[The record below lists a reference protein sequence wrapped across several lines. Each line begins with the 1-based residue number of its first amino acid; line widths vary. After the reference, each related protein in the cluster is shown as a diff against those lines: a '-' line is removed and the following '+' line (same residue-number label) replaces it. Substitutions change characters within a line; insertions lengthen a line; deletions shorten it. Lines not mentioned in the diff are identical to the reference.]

1 MAVYMAILVT
11 GGLGFVGS
19 HTVVQLINSGES
31 VVILDN
37 LSNSKLEVCNR
48 IKSITGLTPHFV
60 KGDVRDSAILKDIF
74 SSFDID
80 VVIHFAGLKSVLDS
94 KKDPLAY
101 FNNNVSGSIALL
113 KEMDIAGVKNFIFSS
128 SATVYGQ
135 PQFLP
140 YSELHPLTPA
150 NVYGQTKLMV
160 EQILLDL
167 HVSDSDWKIGIL
179 RYFNPV
185 GAHSS
190 GLIGEDPSG
199 IPNNLMPFLSQVAVG
214 KLDYLSVYGNDYNTE
229 DGTAKRDY
237 IHVDDLA
244 FGHIAALNYLKNKSS
259 LLIANLGTG
268 KSTSVLEL
276 VRAFEIASGRAIPL
290 KIVGRRSGDVPEYYA
305 NPQHAKNV
313 LGWTAHYDL
322 DRMCKDSY
330 RWQSM
335 NPNGYN

>member
-1 MAVYMAILVT
+1 MTILVT
-11 GGLGFVGS
+11 GGLGYIGS
-19 HTVVQLINSGES
+19 HTVVQLINYGET

-48 IKSITGLTPHFV
+48 IKLISGVMPHFV
-60 KGDVRDSAILKDIF
+60 RGDVRDRSILKDIF

-80 VVIHFAGLKSVLDS
+80 AVMHFAGLKSVADGAS
-94 KKDPLAY
+94 DPLTY
-101 FNNNVSGSIALL
+101 YDNNVNGSIALL
-113 KEMDIAGVKNFIFSS
+113 QEMAFATVKNFVFSS

-140 YSELHPLTPA
+140 YTELHPLAPI
-150 NVYGQTKLMV
+150 NVYGQTKLMA

-167 HVSDSDWKIGIL
+167 HASDPDWKIAIL

-199 IPNNLMPFLSQVAVG
+199 IPNNLMPFLAQVAVG
-214 KLDYLSVYGNDYNTE
+214 RRDYLSVYGNDYDTE
-229 DGTAKRDY
+229 DGTGKRDY

-244 FGHIAALNYLKNKSS
+244 SGHIAALEYLNNKSS

-276 VRAFEIASGRAIPL
+276 VHAFEAASKKVLPL
-290 KIVGRRSGDVPEYYA
+290 KKVERRSGELPEYYA
-305 NPQHAKNV
+305 NPQHAENV
-313 LGWTAHYDL
+313 LCWTAHHDL
-322 DRMCKDSY
+322 DRMCADSW

-335 NPNGYN
+335 NPNGYD